1 MVCFHLV
8 RRIKRFLCLSLKLVT
23 TSVDDWQKRAFR
35 EERSAV
41 NKHFAHLLQSYIDG
55 SGIKRTHVAAVA
67 GISYNYLTRLLS
79 GTRRPS
85 DQVVFSLARALHLS
99 GEQTAELFAA
109 AGFPPP
115 VALLAD
121 GEHLQTDALVPTPP
135 LEAPNQ
141 ANRLTQQWY
150 RLVQDVPERLR
161 APFLE
166 EMRCLLGYARY
177 KYILSGGTSPLELER
192 TLMLSEAPHAFSGDQ
207 AHLDSIAQILGE
219 LRAGGS
225 ESAEATQQ
233 MAEDTL
239 STIDHLIGNLLSGE
253 VSAST
258 YHPELVTQTLEMLRE
273 GTPWEIRRR
282 IAEAL
287 PALCRLD
294 IAGTE
299 RLMDALRTDL
309 DERRGPDIR
318 RRVIEALP
326 ALFGVAPQSLPTIVR
341 LLQPRPDDDIYV
353 ALATVEAC
361 GDIQAGARYLLEHR
375 EGRAAPELDEQ
386 IACQLPDIA
395 RIQRAL
401 LAGRQGV
408 EQESLQF
415 SMALHNLLPAP
426 DTLLISLREGIGSR
440 EMLIQLV
447 TVRYL
452 ERILPARPAEALQ
465 LYELLLRGE
474 TQKNVRRPVAKALPA
489 LLHCL
494 KETSLPVR
502 ALARSIIIALAG
514 DSDVPIRRAVA
525 DHAMQ
530 IFAIDREFLLV
541 LLKRMQKETDPAIR
555 HRLRPV
561 ALQLAEVW
569 LIWYAETA
577 GLVDM
582 NRRGHVQVVKQPFGE

>member
-1 MVCFHLV
+1 M
-8 RRIKRFLCLSLKLVT
+8 
-23 TSVDDWQKRAFR
+23 
-35 EERSAV
+35 
-41 NKHFAHLLQSYIDG
+41 NKHFARLLQSYIDG
-55 SGIKRTHVAAVA
+55 SGIKRTHVASVA

-85 DQVVFSLARALHLS
+85 DQVVLSLARALHLS

-115 VALLAD
+115 AILLTD
-121 GEHLQTDALVPTPP
+121 CEHLESDALVPAPS
-135 LEAPNQ
+135 LEAPSQ
-141 ANRLTQQWY
+141 VNRLTQQLY
-150 RLVQDVPERLR
+150 RLGQDVPERLH

-177 KYILSGGTSPLELER
+177 KYVLSGGTSPLDLER
-192 TLMLSEAPHAFSGDQ
+192 TLMLPEAPHAFSGDQ
-207 AHLDSIAQILGE
+207 THLDSIAQIVGE

-225 ESAEATQQ
+225 ETAEATQQ
-233 MAEDTL
+233 MAAEDTL

-253 VSAST
+253 MSAST
-258 YHPELVTQTLEMLRE
+258 YHPEMVTQTLEMLRE

-299 RLMDALRTDL
+299 RLMEALRTDF

-326 ALFGVAPQSLPTIVR
+326 ALFDVAPQSLPTIVR

-375 EGRAAPELDEQ
+375 EGRAASDLEEQ

-395 RIQRAL
+395 RIQRAIL
-401 LAGRQGV
+401 VGREGV
-408 EQESLQF
+408 EQEGLQF

-465 LYELLLRGE
+465 LYELLLRSE

-502 ALARSIIIALAG
+502 ALARSIILALAG

-541 LLKRMQKETDPAIR
+541 LLKHMQKETDPAIR

-582 NRRGHVQVVKQPFGE
+582 NRRGHTQVVKQPFGE

>member
-1 MVCFHLV
+1 M
-8 RRIKRFLCLSLKLVT
+8 
-23 TSVDDWQKRAFR
+23 
-35 EERSAV
+35 
-41 NKHFAHLLQSYIDG
+41 NKHFAQLLQSYIDG
-55 SGIKRTHVAAVA
+55 SGIKRTHVASVA

-85 DQVVFSLARALHLS
+85 DQVVSSLARALHLS
-99 GEQTAELFAA
+99 SEQTVELFAA

-115 VALLAD
+115 IALLAD
-121 GEHLQTDALVPTPP
+121 GEGHEGDGLVPARS
-135 LEAPNQ
+135 LEAPSQ
-141 ANRLTQQWY
+141 VNRLMQQLY
-150 RLVQDVPERLR
+150 RLVQDVPERLH
-161 APFLE
+161 ALFLE
-166 EMRCLLGYARY
+166 EMRYLLGYARY
-177 KYILSGGTSPLELER
+177 KYILSGGTSPLDLER
-192 TLMLSEAPHAFSGDQ
+192 TLMLPEAAHAFSGDQ
-207 AHLDSIAQILGE
+207 NHLDSIAQIIGE

-225 ESAEATQQ
+225 ETAEATQQ
-233 MAEDTL
+233 MAAEDTL

-253 VSAST
+253 MSAST
-258 YHPELVTQTLEMLRE
+258 YHPEMVTQTLEMLRE

-294 IAGTE
+294 SAGAE
-299 RLMDALRTDL
+299 RLMEALRTDF

-326 ALFGVAPQSLPTIVR
+326 ALFDAAPQSLPTIVR

-375 EGRAAPELDEQ
+375 EGQAMSDLEEQ
-386 IACQLPDIA
+386 FACQLPDIA

-401 LAGRQGV
+401 LTDREGV

-426 DTLLISLREGIGSR
+426 DTLLISLREGIGSH

-465 LYELLLRGE
+465 LYELLLRGT

-502 ALARSIIIALAG
+502 ALARSIILALAG
-514 DSDVPIRRAVA
+514 DSDIPIRRAVA

-530 IFAIDREFLLV
+530 LFAIDREFLLV

-582 NRRGHVQVVKQPFGE
+582 NRRGHTQVVKQPFGE

>member
-1 MVCFHLV
+1 M
-8 RRIKRFLCLSLKLVT
+8 KK
-23 TSVDDWQKRAFR
+23 Q
-35 EERSAV
+35 
-41 NKHFAHLLQSYIDG
+41 FAQLLQSHING
-55 SGIKRTHVAAVA
+55 SGIKRTHVASVA
-67 GISYNYLTRLLS
+67 GISYNYLTRLLA

-85 DQVVFSLARALHLS
+85 DQVVTSLAQALHLS

-115 VALLAD
+115 AALLAD
-121 GEHLQTDALVPTPP
+121 NESHGTNRLIPTPSMEVP
-135 LEAPNQ
+135 SQ
-141 ANRLTQQWY
+141 INRLTQQFY
-150 RLVQDVPERLR
+150 RLVQEVPERLHS
-161 APFLE
+161 PFLE

-177 KYILSGGTSPLELER
+177 KYVLSGGTSLLDLDR
-192 TLMLSEAPHAFSGDQ
+192 TSRAMLPEASHAVYGDQ
-207 AHLDSIAQILGE
+207 AHLDSIAQIVGE
-219 LRAGGS
+219 LRAGWS
-225 ESAEATQQ
+225 ETAEETQHI
-233 MAEDTL
+233 AEDTL
-239 STIDHLIGNLLSGE
+239 STIDHLLGNLLSGE
-253 VSAST
+253 VSAIN
-258 YHPELVTQTLEMLRE
+258 YHPQLVVQTLDMLRD

-287 PALCRLD
+287 PALCCLD

-299 RLMDALRTDL
+299 RLMEALRTDL

-326 ALFGVAPQSLPTIVR
+326 ALFGIAPQSLPTIVR

-353 ALATVEAC
+353 ALATVEVC
-361 GDIQAGARYLLEHR
+361 GDIQIGARYLLEHS
-375 EGRAAPELDEQ
+375 EGRTAPDLAEHIGCL
-386 IACQLPDIA
+386 LPEIA
-395 RIQRAL
+395 RIQREIL
-401 LAGRQGV
+401 VGRESA

-426 DTLLISLREGIGSR
+426 DTLLISLREGIQSH
-440 EMLIQLV
+440 ETLIQLV

-465 LYELLLRGE
+465 LYELLLRTE

-489 LLHCL
+489 LLQCL

-502 ALARSIIIALAG
+502 ALARSIILALAS
-514 DSDVPIRRAVA
+514 DTDVPIRRAVA

-541 LLKRMQKETDPAIR
+541 LLRRMHKETDQAIR

-582 NRRGHVQVVKQPFGE
+582 TRCGCTQVMKQPFGE

>member
-1 MVCFHLV
+1 M
-8 RRIKRFLCLSLKLVT
+8 
-23 TSVDDWQKRAFR
+23 
-35 EERSAV
+35 
-41 NKHFAHLLQSYIDG
+41 NKQFAQLLQSHLDG
-55 SGIKRTHVAAVA
+55 SGIKRTHVASVA
-67 GISYNYLTRLLS
+67 GISYNYLSRLLA

-85 DQVVFSLARALHLS
+85 DQVVFSLAQALHLS

-115 VALLAD
+115 DALLSSHSE
-121 GEHLQTDALVPTPP
+121 GHETNGHLPTPS
-135 LEAPNQ
+135 LEAPGQ
-141 ANRLTQQWY
+141 INRLTQQLY
-150 RLVQDVPERLR
+150 RLVQDVPEKLYS
-161 APFLE
+161 PFLE

-177 KYILSGGTSPLELER
+177 KYVLSGGASLLDLDRTSR
-192 TLMLSEAPHAFSGDQ
+192 AMLPEAPYAISADQ
-207 AHLDSIAQILGE
+207 AHLESIAQIVGE
-219 LRAGGS
+219 LRAGWS
-225 ESAEATQQ
+225 EKDEATQH
-233 MAEDTL
+233 MTEDTL
-239 STIDHLIGNLLSGE
+239 STIDHLLGNLLSGE
-253 VSAST
+253 VSAAH
-258 YHPELVTQTLEMLRE
+258 YHPQLVVQTLDMLRD

-294 IAGTE
+294 RAGTE
-299 RLMDALRTDL
+299 RLMETLRTDL

-326 ALFGVAPQSLPTIVR
+326 ALFALAPQSLATIVR

-353 ALATVEAC
+353 ALATVEVC
-361 GDIQAGARYLLEHR
+361 GDLQVGARYLLEHG
-375 EGRAAPELDEQ
+375 EGRTTPGLEAQ
-386 IACQLPDIA
+386 IACLLPDIA
-395 RIQRAL
+395 RVQRQILVDREGA
-401 LAGRQGV
+401 

-426 DTLLISLREGIGSR
+426 DTLLISLREGIQSH
-440 EMLIQLV
+440 ETLVQLV

-452 ERILPARPAEALQ
+452 ERILPVRPAEALQ
-465 LYELLLRGE
+465 LYELLLRTQ

-502 ALARSIIIALAG
+502 ALARSIILALAA
-514 DSDVPIRRAVA
+514 DPDIPIRRAVA

-530 IFAIDREFLLV
+530 IFAIDREFLLA
-541 LLKRMQKETDPAIR
+541 LLRHMHKDPDQAIR

-582 NRRGHVQVVKQPFGE
+582 TRHGHTQVVTQPFGE

>member
-1 MVCFHLV
+1 M
-8 RRIKRFLCLSLKLVT
+8 
-23 TSVDDWQKRAFR
+23 
-35 EERSAV
+35 
-41 NKHFAHLLQSYIDG
+41 NKHFAHLLQSYMDG
-55 SGIKRTHVAAVA
+55 SGIKRTHVASAA

-85 DQVVFSLARALHLS
+85 DQVVSALARAVHLS

-115 VALLAD
+115 GALLAD
-121 GEHLQTDALVPTPP
+121 GEGRVTDGLLPIPS

-141 ANRLTQQWY
+141 VNRLTQQLY
-150 RLVQDVPERLR
+150 RLVQDMPERLH

-177 KYILSGGTSPLELER
+177 KYVLSGGTSLLDLER
-192 TLMLSEAPHAFSGDQ
+192 TLTLPEASHAFSGDQ
-207 AHLDSIAQILGE
+207 AHLDSIAQIVGE

-225 ESAEATQQ
+225 DTTEQTQQ

-258 YHPELVTQTLEMLRE
+258 YHPELVAQTLEMLRE

-287 PALCRLD
+287 SPLCRLD

-299 RLMDALRTDL
+299 RLMEALRTDL

-361 GDIQAGARYLLEHR
+361 GDIQVGARYLLEHS
-375 EGRAAPELDEQ
+375 EERAAPDLEEQ
-386 IACQLPDIA
+386 IACHLPDIA
-395 RIQRAL
+395 RIQRAI
-401 LAGRQGV
+401 LAGWEGV
-408 EQESLQF
+408 TQESLQF

-426 DTLLISLREGIGSR
+426 DTLLISLREGIASH

-474 TQKNVRRPVAKALPA
+474 TRKNVRRPVAKALPA
-489 LLHCL
+489 LLQCL
-494 KETSLPVR
+494 KETSLSVR
-502 ALARSIIIALAG
+502 ALARSIILALAG
-514 DSDVPIRRAVA
+514 DPDVPIRRAVA
-525 DHAMQ
+525 DHTMQ

-555 HRLRPV
+555 YRLRPV

-582 NRRGHVQVVKQPFGE
+582 NRRGHTQVVKQPFGE

>member
-1 MVCFHLV
+1 M
-8 RRIKRFLCLSLKLVT
+8 
-23 TSVDDWQKRAFR
+23 
-35 EERSAV
+35 
-41 NKHFAHLLQSYIDG
+41 NKQFAHLLLSHMNV
-55 SGIKRTHVAAVA
+55 SGIKRTHVASVA
-67 GISYNYLTRLLS
+67 GISYNYLTRLLA

-85 DQVVFSLARALHLS
+85 DQVVSSLAQALHLS
-99 GEQTAELFAA
+99 GEQAAELFAA

-115 VALLAD
+115 PAALLAKSE
-121 GEHLQTDALVPTPP
+121 GYETNRLVPTPS
-135 LEAPNQ
+135 LEAPSQ
-141 ANRLTQQWY
+141 ITRLMQQFY
-150 RLVQDVPERLR
+150 RLLQEVPERLR
-161 APFLE
+161 SPFLE

-177 KYILSGGTSPLELER
+177 KYVLSGGTSLLDLDR
-192 TLMLSEAPHAFSGDQ
+192 TAMLPEASPALSGDQ
-207 AHLDSIAQILGE
+207 AHLDSIAQIVGE
-219 LRAGGS
+219 LRAGWS
-225 ESAEATQQ
+225 ETAEETQHLV
-233 MAEDTL
+233 EDTL

-253 VSAST
+253 VSATT
-258 YHPELVTQTLEMLRE
+258 YHPQLVIQTLDMLRD

-299 RLMDALRTDL
+299 RLMEALRTDL

-326 ALFGVAPQSLPTIVR
+326 ALFGEAPQSLPTIIH

-353 ALATVEAC
+353 ALATVEVC
-361 GDIQAGARYLLEHR
+361 GDVQVGARYLLEHR
-375 EGRAAPELDEQ
+375 EGRTAPDLEEQ
-386 IACQLPDIA
+386 IACLLPEIA
-395 RIQRAL
+395 RIQRQIL
-401 LAGRQGV
+401 VGR
-408 EQESLQF
+408 ESAERESLQF

-426 DTLLISLREGIGSR
+426 DTLLISLREGIQSH
-440 EMLIQLV
+440 ETLIQLV

-452 ERILPARPAEALQ
+452 ERILPAKPAEALQ
-465 LYELLLRGE
+465 LYELLLRTQ

-489 LLHCL
+489 LLQCL

-502 ALARSIIIALAG
+502 ALARSVILALAG
-514 DSDVPIRRAVA
+514 DPDVPIRRAVA
-525 DHAMQ
+525 DHAMH

-541 LLKRMQKETDPAIR
+541 LLRRMHQETDQAIR

-582 NRRGHVQVVKQPFGE
+582 TRRGHSQVMKQPFGE

>member
-1 MVCFHLV
+1 M
-8 RRIKRFLCLSLKLVT
+8 
-23 TSVDDWQKRAFR
+23 
-35 EERSAV
+35 
-41 NKHFAHLLQSYIDG
+41 NKQFAHLLQSHMNG
-55 SGIKRTHVAAVA
+55 SGIKRTHVASVA
-67 GISYNYLTRLLS
+67 GISYNYLTRLLA

-85 DQVVFSLARALHLS
+85 DQVVSSLAQALRLS
-99 GEQTAELFAA
+99 GEQASELFAA

-115 VALLAD
+115 PAALLANSE
-121 GEHLQTDALVPTPP
+121 GYETNRLVPTPS
-135 LEAPNQ
+135 LEAPSQ
-141 ANRLTQQWY
+141 INRLMQQFY
-150 RLVQDVPERLR
+150 RLLQEVPERLR
-161 APFLE
+161 SPFLE

-177 KYILSGGTSPLELER
+177 KYVLSGGISLLELDR
-192 TLMLSEAPHAFSGDQ
+192 TGMFPEASPALSGDQ
-207 AHLDSIAQILGE
+207 AHLDSIAQIVGE
-219 LRAGGS
+219 LRAGWS
-225 ESAEATQQ
+225 ETAEETQHL
-233 MAEDTL
+233 AEDTL
-239 STIDHLIGNLLSGE
+239 SAIDHLIGNLLSGE
-253 VSAST
+253 VSATT
-258 YHPELVTQTLEMLRE
+258 YHPQLVIQTLDMLRD

-299 RLMDALRTDL
+299 RLMEALRTDL

-326 ALFGVAPQSLPTIVR
+326 ALFGVAPQSLPTIIH

-353 ALATVEAC
+353 ALATVEVC
-361 GDIQAGARYLLEHR
+361 GDIQVGARYLLEHR
-375 EGRAAPELDEQ
+375 EGRAAPDLEEQ
-386 IACQLPDIA
+386 IVCLLPEIA
-395 RIQRAL
+395 RIQRQIL
-401 LAGRQGV
+401 VGRESA

-426 DTLLISLREGIGSR
+426 DTLLISLREGIQSH
-440 EMLIQLV
+440 EILIQLV

-452 ERILPARPAEALQ
+452 ERILPAKPAEALQ
-465 LYELLLRGE
+465 LYELLLRTQ

-489 LLHCL
+489 LLQCL

-502 ALARSIIIALAG
+502 ALARSIILALAG
-514 DSDVPIRRAVA
+514 DPDVPIRRAVA
-525 DHAMQ
+525 DHAMH

-541 LLKRMQKETDPAIR
+541 LLRRMHKETDQAIR

-582 NRRGHVQVVKQPFGE
+582 TRRGHTQVMKQPFGE

>member
-1 MVCFHLV
+1 M
-8 RRIKRFLCLSLKLVT
+8 
-23 TSVDDWQKRAFR
+23 
-35 EERSAV
+35 
-41 NKHFAHLLQSYIDG
+41 NKQFARLLQSYLDG
-55 SGIKRTHVAAVA
+55 SGIKRTHVASVA
-67 GISYNYLTRLLS
+67 GISYNYLTRLLA

-85 DQVVFSLARALHLS
+85 DQVVSSLARALHLS
-99 GEQTAELFAA
+99 GAQTTELFAA

-115 VALLAD
+115 AALLAD
-121 GEHLQTDALVPTPP
+121 GERIANDGLVLAPS

-141 ANRLTQQWY
+141 VNRLTQQWY
-150 RLVQDVPERLR
+150 RLVQEVPERLQ

-166 EMRCLLGYARY
+166 EMRCLLGYVRY
-177 KYILSGGTSPLELER
+177 KYVLSGGVSPLDLER
-192 TLMLSEAPHAFSGDQ
+192 TLMLPETSPSFSGDQ
-207 AHLDSIAQILGE
+207 NHLDSIAQIVGE

-233 MAEDTL
+233 MAAEDTL
-239 STIDHLIGNLLSGE
+239 STVDHLIGNLLSGE
-253 VSAST
+253 MSAST

-294 IAGTE
+294 SAGAE
-299 RLMDALRTDL
+299 RLMEALRTDL

-326 ALFGVAPQSLPTIVR
+326 AHFGVAPRSLPTIVR
-341 LLQPRPDDDIYV
+341 LLQPRPDDDMYV

-375 EGRAAPELDEQ
+375 EGQAASDLDEQ
-386 IACQLPDIA
+386 IICQLPDIA
-395 RIQRAL
+395 RIQRAI
-401 LAGRQGV
+401 LAGREGI

-426 DTLLISLREGIGSR
+426 DTLLISLREGIASR

-502 ALARSIIIALAG
+502 ALARSIILALAG
-514 DSDVPIRRAVA
+514 DPDVPIRRAVA

-530 IFAIDREFLLV
+530 LFAIDREFLLV

-582 NRRGHVQVVKQPFGE
+582 HRRGHTQVVKQPFGE